1 MAAPFQGPRQGGVP
15 AMRKLTACATVR
27 GRTGLLAFALVA
39 LAAGWALAES
49 ASLYLRTRS
58 APLRSKPS
66 FADGEGKGA
75 VYLGQGFEVL
85 DRSKDGDWVKVGFK
99 REAAEKK
106 DASPEETVGWVHA
119 TVLSERPP
127 ATENAEARPWVQEG
141 AKGLPKEEKLQQALA
156 HAQARRLDLAP
167 VLIME
172 RAYPSA
178 AEVEEFL
185 KAGKLG
191 VYRPDWPSQAGGVT
205 K

>member
-1 MAAPFQGPRQGGVP
+1 MAPSQERLLDRWPLW
-15 AMRKLTACATVR
+15 RKLTACATGR
-27 GRTGLLAFALVA
+27 GRTGFLALALVL

-49 ASLYLRTRS
+49 ASLYLRIRS
-58 APLRSKPS
+58 APVRSKPS
-66 FADGEGKGA
+66 FTDGEDKGTA
-75 VYLGQGFEVL
+75 CLGQGFEVL
-85 DRSKDGDWVKVGFK
+85 DRSKDGDWVKVSFK

-106 DASPEETVGWVHA
+106 DTAPEEIVGWVHA
-119 TVLSERPP
+119 TVLSEKPP
-127 ATENAEARPWVQEG
+127 AAENAEARPWVKEG

-156 HAQARRLDLAP
+156 HAQARGLDLAP

-172 RAYPSA
+172 RTYPSA

>member
-1 MAAPFQGPRQGGVP
+1 VW
-15 AMRKLTACATVR
+15 RKLTACATAR
-27 GRTGLLAFALVA
+27 GRTVLLALALVA
-39 LAAGWALAES
+39 LAAGWAVAES
-49 ASLYLRTRS
+49 ASLYLRIRS
-58 APLRSKPS
+58 APIRSKPS
-66 FADGEGKGA
+66 FTDGEDKGA
-75 VYLGQGFEVL
+75 VYLSQGFEVL
-85 DRSKDGDWVKVGFK
+85 DRSKDGDWVKVSFK

-106 DASPEETVGWVHA
+106 DASPEEIVGWVHA
-119 TVLSERPP
+119 TVLAEKPP
-127 ATENAEARPWVQEG
+127 AAENAEARLWVQDG
-141 AKGLPKEEKLQQALA
+141 AKGLPKEEKFPQALA

-191 VYRPDWPSQAGGVT
+191 VYRPDWPSQAGGVA